1 MSTGRPD
8 FIWPPAGDGEA
19 ATKPAPS
26 NRQSP
31 APDSPISPIAELQ
44 QRLAQSHERG
54 ENLRTRPRR
63 AAPLV
68 IAALAIVAAAEG
80 AVIAIQYSQRAPE
93 AAAAARVAA
102 ARVIAGTRDIAR
114 SLTSDPAA
122 RDDGAAAA
130 APPTATTEKR
140 APAAHRRQKS
150 APRAAAAAPSP
161 PQYGLL
167 YLNALPWADVA
178 IDGHPAGQTPLGRIQ
193 LTAGAH
199 EVRFTHPQLGEQVR
213 EVVVDP
219 NTATRLGV
227 DLRQ

>member
-8 FIWPPAGDGEA
+8 FIWPPAGEGEA
-19 ATKPAPS
+19 ATKLASP

-31 APDSPISPIAELQ
+31 APDAPISPIAALQ
-44 QRLAQSHERG
+44 QRLAQSHERD
-54 ENLRTRPRR
+54 ENRTTRSRR

-80 AVIAIQYSQRAPE
+80 AVIAIQYSQGAAQ

-102 ARVIAGTRDIAR
+102 ARAIAGTRDIAR
-114 SLTSDPAA
+114 SLTSDTAA
-122 RDDGAAAA
+122 HDEGAAAA

-140 APAAHRRQKS
+140 APAAHRRQTR
-150 APRAAAAAPSP
+150 APRAAAAVPSQ

-193 LTAGAH
+193 LTAGSH
-199 EVRFTHPQLGEQVR
+199 EVRFTHPQLGERVR
-213 EVVVDP
+213 EVVVEP
-219 NTATRLGV
+219 NAATRLGV